1 MQKFTVIDIRQE
13 LAVAQTA
20 ASIVVNNEIM
30 GKGSSDNLVF
40 NVATSDL
47 EKALVE
53 NPGLE
58 LMAAPLDVIHVC
70 CLEKDSQKLAAGLFE
85 LTECPIIATI
95 KAKDWVRY
103 LNRVSTLLLGT
114 YLVSAIA
121 KAQTDLKDLPAD
133 YLKNKYGVETFDEV
147 AKLLVDSNLGS
158 TYSNL
163 VSRMFSTSAAIQSYK
178 PMYNKPNPG
187 GIGVINIDSQK
198 IKSALNS
205 LISEK
210 SDRNYT
216 TEEDTVILVVN
227 PNMVLVKA
235 SNLFSSIYARD
246 EANGAIKVDNL
257 LAQLFSECE
266 EPAVITSCFSCPK
279 VLGNCYESLAKEHNL
294 VDNSDLLNP
303 FRHFTVNAYSII
315 EKERKSSAKPLLNAF
330 GKEVITTPAV
340 WNALQRHVTTTNLIS
355 EELVEEVIKNIIS
368 SLSTLGFTYIKPSR
382 CVPADELLSNA
393 FRSVDVMEVDL
404 SDKSI
409 ESNSLHWKSLSDN
422 RKLATEFR
430 KEYCDNCMLKNPCLE
445 VNRGKINHRCR
456 EFLPDT
462 TGSKDKLSGKHL
474 ISSES
479 EIGAELEKSITS
491 TIKYIESE
499 YKNNAKIYKSIFYLP
514 GSKIYLIKFNNWIC
528 DHLIVTDITHE
539 DLLIKSGAT
548 FQRLV
553 SNTLDR
559 VETYVDG
566 KSMGYHFAEGVR
578 NPLNKRS
585 EETIT
590 KDYKFLTRHEFCWY
604 SKNSPIGLNNI
615 LVPRDKSTSGWLVRL
630 SMARSSS
637 YGNSVYKS
645 LYVDLDVALASVITP
660 LGSIG
665 QGKAMSDSGYIAVSG
680 NSNNISGVDTS
691 RYLGRYF
698 NSDKATDE
706 IPQNSKPS
714 SLKIQYWFL
723 EDGFTADSIV
733 NRSMLDSLAA
743 MRKPVLDKKCL
754 SKYLYITANAGLV
767 SYFDSK
773 TAGFGNSSEAAQ
785 TYNTILKIYPGIGL
799 VSSSAVENRSNLS
812 TSNISELVDCSRIE
826 ISYTTDSKVVTKRAD
841 NISSMI
847 NQSMSWVLRD
857 AMTAWNF
864 GAHHTSMGTIKLTP
878 PASSLVDSILTTCYA
893 GPNRL
898 APNDRK
904 IRDTL
909 ANNSG
914 YSKPDPHNVPVLVT
928 LNGYE
933 NFANSSTLI
942 TKFVEDRSDDKFST
956 DNCHILFESYR
967 SDKSKKSGSRIKVMH
982 LDCVNGKIKYVP
994 VTPVKTYIDT
1004 KANTFKNSEEIESLC
1019 HKLSNDSYKAIV
1031 DNILNQV
1038 KASCAIEANTSDSVA
1053 VLRSMIQSS
1062 VPGDPVSAYSIISR
1076 TGGNSN
1082 SLNLAYGKLY
1092 ESGKVRVK
1100 VSAYRLPVCAVI
1112 YNEHGIIVDKL
1123 LSRSGTTSAAS
1134 YMPDSKSLNIP
1145 ISITEKERWGYHKN
1159 YSKFLGTIFMP
1170 TMDSVRINVAMSRQ
1184 FLKLAYAR
1192 DRIIS
1197 AHRHS
1202 VLNRCINIVSG
1213 AHV

>member
-20 ASIVVNNEIM
+20 ASIVVNNEVI
-30 GKGSSDNLVF
+30 GKGSSDNIVF

-47 EKALVE
+47 EKALVD

-70 CLEKDSQKLAAGLFE
+70 CLEKDSQKLATGLFQ

-121 KAQTDLKDLPAD
+121 KAQTDLKDLPKD

-187 GIGVINIDSQK
+187 GVSVVNIDSQK

-210 SDRNYT
+210 ADRNYT

-279 VLGNCYESLAKEHNL
+279 VLGNCYESLAREHNL
-294 VDNSDLLNP
+294 VDNSELLNP
-303 FRHFTVNAYSII
+303 FRNLTVNAQLLID
-315 EKERKSSAKPLLNAF
+315 KERKASSKPLLNAF
-330 GKEVITTPAV
+330 GKQVTTSPAV
-340 WNALQRHVTTTNLIS
+340 WNALQRHVTTTGIMSENL
-355 EELVEEVIKNIIS
+355 VKEVINNVIT
-368 SLSTLGFTYIKPSR
+368 SLTTLGFTYIKPSR

-404 SDKSI
+404 SDSSI

-445 VNRGKINHRCR
+445 ANNGKINARCR

-462 TGSKDKLSGKHL
+462 AGSKDRLSGKHL
-474 ISSES
+474 INSES
-479 EIGAELEKSITS
+479 EIVAELEKSIDS
-491 TIKYIESE
+491 KIKYIESE
-499 YKNNAKIYKSIFYLP
+499 YKNNATIYKSIFYLP
-514 GSKIYLIKFNNWIC
+514 GSRIYLTKYNGWVC
-528 DHLIVTDITHE
+528 DHILVTDITHE
-539 DLLIKSGAT
+539 DLLLKSGAT

-566 KSMGYHFAEGVR
+566 KSMGYHFAEGAR

-585 EETIT
+585 KETID
-590 KDYKFLTRHEFCWY
+590 KEYNFLSRYEFAWY
-604 SKNSPIGLNNI
+604 AKNSPIGLNNI
-615 LVPRDKSTSGWLVRL
+615 LVPRNKNTSGWLVRL
-630 SMARSSS
+630 SMARSSQ

-645 LYVDLDVALASVITP
+645 LYVDLDVALASVLTP

-665 QGKAMSDSGYIAVSG
+665 QGKCMSDSGYIAVSG

-706 IPQNSKPS
+706 IPKNSNPS

-733 NRSMLDSLAA
+733 NKSMLDSLAA
-743 MRKPVLDKKCL
+743 LKKPVIDKKCL
-754 SKYLYITANAGLV
+754 SKYLYITANAGLL

-773 TAGFGNSSEAAQ
+773 TAGFGNSSEVAQ
-785 TYNTILKIYPGIGL
+785 TYNTVVKIYPGIGL
-799 VSSSAVENRSNLS
+799 VSSSAVENRSNLA
-812 TSNISELVDCSRIE
+812 TSNISDLVDCSRIE

-841 NISSMI
+841 NVSSMF

-864 GAHHTSMGTIKLTP
+864 GSHHTSMGTIKLTQ
-878 PASSLVDSILTTCYA
+878 PASSLVDSIISTCYTGA
-893 GPNRL
+893 NGI
-898 APNDRK
+898 APNDRN

-909 ANNSG
+909 TNNSG
-914 YSKPDPHNVPVLVT
+914 YSKSDSHNVPVSVT

-942 TKFVEDRSDDKFST
+942 TKVVEDKADDKFST
-956 DNCHILFESYR
+956 DNCHILFESY
-967 SDKSKKSGSRIKVMH
+967 KSNKPKKYGSRIKIMH
-982 LDCVNGKIKYVP
+982 LDCVGGKIKYVP
-994 VTPVKTYIDT
+994 VTPITTYVDT
-1004 KANTFKNSEEIESLC
+1004 TANVFRNSKEVESLC
-1019 HKLSNDSYKAIV
+1019 HKLSNDSYKTII
-1031 DNILNQV
+1031 DNILAQV
-1038 KASCAIEANTSDSVA
+1038 RVSCGIESTTSDSVL
-1053 VLRSMIQSS
+1053 VLRNMIQSS
-1062 VPGDPVSAYSIISR
+1062 VPGDPVSAYSVITR

-1082 SLNLAYGKLY
+1082 TLNLAYGKMY

-1100 VSAYRLPVCAVI
+1100 LSAYRLPVCAVI
-1112 YNEHGIIVDKL
+1112 YNENGDIVDKI
-1123 LSRSGTTSAAS
+1123 LSKSGTSAAS

-1145 ISITEKERWGYHKN
+1145 LSITEKERWGYIKN
-1159 YSKFLGTIFMP
+1159 YSKFLGTVFMP
-1170 TMDSVRINVAMSRQ
+1170 TMDSVRINVAMSRK
-1184 FLKLAYAR
+1184 FIKLAYDR
-1192 DRIIS
+1192 DRIITS
-1197 AHRHS
+1197 TRYNI
-1202 VLNRCINIVSG
+1202 LNKCVNMISG